1 MLVQCWLIYFCFSLV
16 STTLSA
22 IVMPVR
28 TDLNL
33 SYSQMGFILGTWQ
46 LVYTVVA
53 IPLGFLID
61 RIGTYKSFLLA
72 LVIISAS
79 AVLRSFA
86 VNFEMLTAFV
96 ALFGIG
102 GSMVSIG
109 IPKVVSIWFQGKE
122 RGTAA
127 GVYSTGATTGAIIA
141 LSLTNSVVIPL
152 VGNWRNAY
160 LIYGFVSF
168 LITAVWLFLGRSSP
182 GSRGSQVTTIPGEA
196 LSVHR
201 VRETF
206 SRNVFLVVIIGITS
220 FLVAHGLSQWLPTIL
235 QASEMTVNEAGYAVS
250 MVNFFMIFG
259 SLLAPTLPRLVGS
272 KKLAIS
278 LLLLIQGISVLTISG
293 VRGPILWIV
302 LALRGLSGGFMP
314 LLSLT
319 LMDLPEVGPARMGMV
334 GGVFFAAG
342 EIGGFGGPSII
353 GLFKEITGTFS
364 LGLIFLAV
372 VCEAM
377 IIPTFL
383 LKVDDK
389 RKKLVSDINP

>member
-1 MLVQCWLIYFCFSLV
+1 V

-28 TDLNL
+28 SDLNL

-72 LVIISAS
+72 LTIISAS

-86 VNFEMLTAFV
+86 MNFEMLTVFV

-102 GSMVSIG
+102 GSMVSIS

-127 GVYSTGATTGAIIA
+127 GVYFTGATTGAIIA

-152 VGNWRNAY
+152 VGSWRNAY
-160 LIYGFVSF
+160 LIYGFISF
-168 LITAVWLFLGRSSP
+168 LITAVWLFLGRSYP
-182 GSRGSQVTTIPGEA
+182 GSRNSPVTTVFIKGVS
-196 LSVHR
+196 LNG
-201 VRETF
+201 VREAF

-220 FLVAHGLSQWLPTIL
+220 FLVNHGLSQWLPTIL
-235 QASEMTVNEAGYAVS
+235 QANGMTVNEVGYAVS

-259 SLLAPTLPRLVGS
+259 SLLAPALPRLVGS

-302 LALRGLSGGFMP
+302 LALRGLSAGFMP
-314 LLSLT
+314 LLLLI

-342 EIGGFGGPSII
+342 EIGGFGGPSLM
-353 GLFKEITGTFS
+353 GLFKDITGTFS
-364 LGLIFLAV
+364 PGLIFLAV

-377 IIPTFL
+377 IIPAFL
-383 LKVDDK
+383 LRVDDK
-389 RKKLVSDINP
+389 REKLI